1 MTNDT
6 ARILA
11 SCLDAIEQRGLS
23 LEECVAQHPNQR
35 AALSELLPVA
45 QTLRSAPAVLPSLD
59 FRLDARQR
67 LLARLPAR
75 RDRRAAWVVQRALFA
90 RVALILLVV
99 MVLAT
104 SVVTASAQALPNDVL
119 YPMKRTFEQVRLDLA
134 ADNVRG
140 GDLRLTFAAER
151 LNEVERL
158 ISAGRGADATATI
171 DEFTAQMESIV
182 SLAQSMPDT
191 TERTILIA
199 RVTESIQTADAVL
212 ATTQARLPESAQA
225 AVTHARAVLAERQ
238 GDLRDTQP
246 SLLPM
251 FPIDTS
257 SDRAAARQETPPLPG
272 TSPSAEATLP
282 VRLPPLM
289 EHPITL
295 PTYES
300 TPRPSQRPAIWP
312 TRQAPRVTRVPP
324 IVMPTAWPPSI
335 PTFEPWHFPTR
346 IPHQVWPGFHH

>member
-6 ARILA
+6 AQILA

-23 LEECVAQHPNQR
+23 LEECVAQHPDHR

-45 QTLRSAPAVLPSLD
+45 QTVRSAPAVLPSLD

-75 RDRRAAWVVQRALFA
+75 RSRRAIWFARRAMFA
-90 RVALILLVV
+90 RVALILLGVV
-99 MVLAT
+99 ALAT
-104 SVVTASAQALPNDVL
+104 SVVTASAQALPDDVL
-119 YPMKRTFEQVRLDLA
+119 YPMKRVLEQVRLALA
-134 ADNVRG
+134 ADNVHG
-140 GDLRLTFAAER
+140 SDLRLTFAAER

-158 ISAGRGADATATI
+158 IAAGRGAETAATI
-171 DEFTAQMESIV
+171 DDFAAQIQSVV

-191 TERTILIA
+191 TERATLIA
-199 RVTESIQTADAVL
+199 RVAESIKTADAVL
-212 ATTQARLPESAQA
+212 ATTQAHLPESAQV

-238 GDLRDTQP
+238 TDLRGAQP
-246 SLLPM
+246 SMLPI

-257 SDRAAARQETPPLPG
+257 PDHAAARRETPALPG
-272 TSPSAEATLP
+272 TSPSIEATPP
-282 VRLPPLM
+282 VGSPPLM

-300 TPRPSQRPAIWP
+300 TPRPPQRPAIWP
-312 TRQAPRVTRVPP
+312 TRQAPRVTRTPP
-324 IVMPTAWPPSI
+324 FIMPTTWPPSI

-346 IPHQVWPGFHH
+346 TPRQAWPGYRR